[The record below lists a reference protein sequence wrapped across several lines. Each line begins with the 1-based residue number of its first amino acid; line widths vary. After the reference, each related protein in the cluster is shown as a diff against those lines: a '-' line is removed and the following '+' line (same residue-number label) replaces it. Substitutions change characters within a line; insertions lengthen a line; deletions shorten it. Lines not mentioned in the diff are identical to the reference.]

1 MSSVRTVF
9 VGAVEGS
16 LVALEA
22 LIQAG
27 RVPVLVVTLP
37 PEAAHRHSD
46 FADLARPAREAGA
59 AVYLTTNINAPET
72 VEAIRAAA
80 PDLTMVIGWSQIC
93 REPFRAVARLGT
105 LGYHPSPLP
114 RFRGRAVIPWTILAE
129 ETTSGS
135 SVFWLDENVDS
146 GPIVAQRLFPVS
158 NDETARSLYDKH
170 KRELAVIVPE
180 ALDRIANGEVA
191 GIPQD
196 ENLASY
202 CAKRT
207 EADGLIDWRE
217 PAEAILR
224 LVRAVGDPYPGAF
237 TFDSSTRIGIG
248 EACVLAPRGRHIGLP
263 GQVQGHTGR
272 GFSVLCGDGTTIEIT
287 AWSGPPDGRRPKVH
301 ARLGPGRKTM

>member
-1 MSSVRTVF
+1 MSSIRTVF

-22 LIQAG
+22 LIAAG
-27 RVPVLVVTLP
+27 RAPVLVVTLP
-37 PEAAHRHSD
+37 PESAHRHSD
-46 FADLARPAREAGA
+46 YVDLARPARKTGA
-59 AVYLTTNINAPET
+59 AVHFTTNINAPET

-93 REPFRAVARLGT
+93 REPFRSVARLGT

-135 SVFWLDENVDS
+135 SVFWLDEGVDS
-146 GPIVAQRLFPVS
+146 GPIIVQRLFPVAH
-158 NDETARSLYDKH
+158 DETARSLYDKH
-170 KRELAVIVPE
+170 KQALAEIAVD
-180 ALDRIANGEVA
+180 ALDRIARGEAA
-191 GIPQD
+191 GTAQD
-196 ENLASY
+196 ERLASY

-217 PAEAILR
+217 PSEAILR

-237 TFDSSTRIGIG
+237 TFDAGDRIVVGS
-248 EACVLAPRGRHIGLP
+248 ACALAPHGRHIGLT
-263 GQVQGHTGR
+263 GQVQGHTER
-272 GFSVLCGDGTTIEIT
+272 GFSVLCGDGITIEVT
-287 AWSGPPDGRRPKVH
+287 TWRGSPDGRRPKVH
-301 ARLGPGRKTM
+301 ARLGPCRRPA